1 MIADNYLQ
9 LRTELETALA
19 GLLKLSSEMRRD
31 PASLDTLQGL
41 LTDIREPL
49 LFVVVGEVKA
59 GKSSLLNALF
69 GQEFAKVDVLPA
81 TDRVYIFRY
90 GEAESTV
97 EVSPQL
103 TERYQPIAFLRDFN
117 VVDTPGTNTM
127 VPEHQTIT
135 ESFIPRADLVL
146 FVFSVTN
153 PWTQSAWALLDL
165 VQKKWLK
172 NIVFVLQQ
180 ADLRD
185 AAEISIIRRHLE
197 ETALQ
202 KLGFAPPIFAV
213 SARKALL
220 ARTTGIDKERLW
232 QESQFGP
239 LEEQINRMVTEE
251 GARMLKLQSTAS
263 TTGLM
268 MREVAE
274 EIRGS
279 FETILRDE
287 QHLERIAT
295 FLESRKQQ
303 TLRQVAGFLRGVERA
318 CRDSAEHGRKMIE
331 EKLSFWK
338 TWRLI
343 WSRAQ
348 WQHDFQNEVETKLRD
363 TVQPQ
368 VENAVQLLETDLR
381 GLWPQLQ
388 DTIEAQ
394 FAPEGKNRF
403 SKTIPDFARQRRELL
418 QSIELTL
425 VERVAGK
432 GVEEQLAHTF
442 AESAA
447 WLRPAAGVAAAGGI
461 ATIVAAMI
469 SASVAD
475 VTGIIATSAFVL
487 GSIFAIG
494 QRRKILSAYEKE
506 MEAKRV
512 ELIAAIEQQMEHA
525 IDVFYK
531 EISSAF
537 QPLAAFCD
545 TERKR
550 YEPLRARADELEK
563 SFANLRTRIA
573 APEAGL
579 RR

>member
-9 LRTELETALA
+9 LRTDLETALA
-19 GLLKLSSEMRRD
+19 ALLKLSSEMRRD
-31 PASLDTLQGL
+31 PATLDTLQGL
-41 LTDIREPL
+41 LSDIREPL

-81 TDRVYIFRY
+81 TDRVCIFRY
-90 GEAESTV
+90 AEEESSV

-103 TERYQPIAFLRDFN
+103 TERYQPIGFLRDFN

-127 VPEHQTIT
+127 VTQHQTIT

-165 VQKKWLK
+165 VQKRWLK
-172 NIVFVLQQ
+172 NLVFVLQQ

-185 AAEISIIRRHLE
+185 AGEIAIIRRHLHD
-197 ETALQ
+197 TALQ

-232 QESQFGP
+232 KESQFGA
-239 LEEQINRMVTEE
+239 LEEQINHMVSET
-251 GARMLKLQSTAS
+251 GARILKLQSTGRTA
-263 TTGLM
+263 GLLVD
-268 MREVAE
+268 EVAE

-279 FETILRDE
+279 FETIERDE
-287 QHLERIAT
+287 HHLERMTAYLAT
-295 FLESRKQQ
+295 RKEQ
-303 TLRQVAGFLRGVERA
+303 TLRQVAGFLRGVEQA
-318 CRDSAEHGRKMIE
+318 CRDCAEHGTRLLE

-343 WSRAQ
+343 WSRAK
-348 WQHDFQNEVETKLRD
+348 WQSDFQNEVEVKLRE

-381 GLWPQLQ
+381 SLWPQLQ
-388 DTIEAQ
+388 DTIESQ
-394 FAPEGKNRF
+394 FASEGKHRVG
-403 SKTIPDFARQRRELL
+403 KTIPDFARQRRELL
-418 QSIELTL
+418 QSIQLTL
-425 VERVAGK
+425 AERIAGK
-432 GVEEQLAHTF
+432 NVEEQLAKVF

-447 WLRPAAGVAAAGGI
+447 WLRLPAGVAAAGGI
-461 ATIVAAMI
+461 ATILSAMI
-469 SASVAD
+469 SASIAD
-475 VTGIIATSAFVL
+475 VTGIIATSAAVL
-487 GSIFAIG
+487 GTVFAVG
-494 QRRKILSAYEKE
+494 QRRKILATYEKE
-506 MEAKRV
+506 METKRR
-512 ELIAAIEQQMEHA
+512 ELVRAIEQQMEHA
-525 IDVFYK
+525 IDLFYR
-531 EISSAF
+531 ESAAAF
-537 QPLAAFCD
+537 QPLALFCA

-550 YEPLRARADELEK
+550 YEPLLQRVEELK
-563 SFANLRTRIA
+563 QTFATLRGRLGSSPA
-573 APEAGL
+573 
-579 RR
+579 